1 MKRVLSGIQPT
12 GVPHLGNY
20 LGALRNWAKLQHQYH
35 SLYSIVDL
43 HAITLP
49 QDPEKL
55 RRAVQEM
62 GMAVIASGIDPRN
75 SILFRQSKVKEHA
88 ELGWILFCQTPV
100 SWLTRMHQ
108 FKTKSDK
115 NPMLGLL
122 SYPVL
127 QAADILLYQA
137 NLVPVGED
145 QSQHMN
151 LTTDIAKSFNSNYGN
166 VFTIPKG
173 MYGTQQSMR
182 IMSLKDPTKKMSK
195 SDPSELSRIDIT
207 DSPETIWNKV
217 KRATTDSVE
226 GITYDQKE
234 RPGISNL
241 LDIVYSFE
249 SREGTIEELQS
260 HTLNEFGNMKTSE
273 FKKHVADCIIHHL
286 SPIRNR
292 YMELERDG
300 VEIESIFEDGEAR
313 ARSIAQETLRSVYKS
328 MGLI

>member
-20 LGALRNWAKLQHQYH
+20 LGALRNWAKLQHDYH
-35 SLYSIVDL
+35 CLYSIVDL

-49 QDPEKL
+49 QDPKRL
-55 RRAVQEM
+55 RNSVREM
-62 GMAVIASGIDPRN
+62 GMAVIASGVDPEK
-75 SILFRQSKVKEHA
+75 SILFRQSRVKEHA

-100 SWLTRMHQ
+100 SWLSRMHQ
-108 FKTKSDK
+108 FKTKADK

-137 NLVPVGED
+137 DLVPVGED

-151 LTTDIAKSFNSNYGN
+151 LTTDIAKSFNSNFGN

-182 IMSLKDPTKKMSK
+182 IMSLKDPNKKMSK
-195 SDPSELSRIDIT
+195 SDPSELSRIDII
-207 DSPETIWNKV
+207 DSPEMIWNKV
-217 KRATTDSVE
+217 RKATTDSIE
-226 GITYDQKE
+226 GITYDRNG

-241 LDIVYSFE
+241 LDIVFALE
-249 SREGTIEELQS
+249 GREGTTEELQNYA
-260 HTLNEFGNMKTSE
+260 LAEFGNKKTSE
-273 FKKHVADCIIHHL
+273 FKRLVSDCIIHHL
-286 SPIRNR
+286 SPIRKR
-292 YMELERDG
+292 YMELESDG
-300 VEIESIFEDGEAR
+300 VEIDSIFEAGEAR
-313 ARSIAQETLRSVYKS
+313 ARSIASDTLQSVYNS